1 MNSRLLNDQ
10 GGARTFVLV
19 FDHGDSVMGPLLE
32 FLRAQSVGAARL
44 SGIGALESVALGYF
58 DWQSKSYERHEI
70 REQVELLS
78 LAGDV
83 ALKDDDPVVHAHVVV
98 GCRDTSA
105 RGGHLL
111 DATVRPTLELIV
123 EDAPAHLRKRIDPET
138 GLALIAP

>member
-1 MNSRLLNDQ
+1 MNSRLLDDQ
-10 GGARTFVLV
+10 RGARTFVLV
-19 FDHGDSVMGPLLE
+19 FVHGDSVMGPLLE
-32 FLRAQSVGAARL
+32 FLKAHGVGAARL
-44 SGIGALESVALGYF
+44 SGIGALESVTVGYF

-83 ALKDDDPVVHAHVVV
+83 ALKDDEPVVHAHVVL
-98 GCRDTSA
+98 GRRDTSV

-123 EDAPAHLRKRIDPET
+123 EDSPAHLRKRVDAET